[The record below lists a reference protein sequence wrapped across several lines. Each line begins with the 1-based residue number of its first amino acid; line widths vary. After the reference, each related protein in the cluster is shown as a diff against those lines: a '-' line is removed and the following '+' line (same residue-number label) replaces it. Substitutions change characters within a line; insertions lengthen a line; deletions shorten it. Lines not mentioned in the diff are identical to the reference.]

1 MDCREQTR
9 NLPSFCAERHWIWA
23 LAVFTARELRYI
35 SEPKGAKKEV
45 LWIIGLGETSR
56 TRVA

>member
-1 MDCREQTR
+1 MDCREQR
-9 NLPSFCAERHWIWA
+9 GIFHPSVPRGTGYRA

-35 SEPKGAKKEV
+35 SGPEDAKKEV